1 MTDISREKAWQIL
14 CEFTKNKNLRKHG
27 LAVEAA
33 MRKYAQH
40 FDEDEERWGITG
52 LIHDFDYEKY
62 PSEEEHPYKGNQI
75 LKERDWP
82 EDIRK
87 SIMGHADYTGVE
99 RDTLMAKTLYA
110 VDELTGFIIA
120 VALVRPTKSI
130 YDVEPS
136 SVKKKFKQK
145 AFAKGVDRDIIFNGI
160 QELDVNETKH
170 IERVI
175 KALQDIAPRLGLEGD
190 YKNE

>member
-1 MTDISREKAWQIL
+1 MTEINRKKAWDLL

-33 MRKYAQH
+33 MRKYAQY

-75 LKERDWP
+75 LKERGWP

-87 SIMGHADYTGVE
+87 AIMGHANYTGVK
-99 RDTLMAKTLYA
+99 RDTLMAKALYA

-120 VALVRPTKSI
+120 VALVRPTNSI
-130 YDVEPS
+130 YDVKPR

-145 AFAKGVDRDIIFNGI
+145 AFAKGVDRDMIFKGI
-160 QELDVNETKH
+160 KELDVNETKH

-175 KALQDIAPRLGLEGD
+175 EALQDIAPRLGLEGD
-190 YKNE
+190 YKDE

>member
-1 MTDISREKAWQIL
+1 MNREKAWNLL
-14 CEFTKNKNLRKHG
+14 CEYTKNKNLRKHG

-33 MRKYAQH
+33 MRKYARY
-40 FDEDEERWGITG
+40 FDEDENLWGITG

-62 PSEEEHPYKGNQI
+62 PSKEEHPYQGNQI
-75 LKERDWP
+75 LKERGWP
-82 EDIRK
+82 EEIRTA
-87 SIMGHADYTGVE
+87 IMGHADYTGVE
-99 RDTLMAKTLYA
+99 RNTLLAKTLYA

-130 YDVEPS
+130 YDVKPG

-145 AFAKGVDRDIIFNGI
+145 AFAKSVDREIIQRGIKELGVDED
-160 QELDVNETKH
+160 EHL
-170 IERVI
+170 ERVI
-175 KALQDIAPRLGLEGD
+175 KALQDIAPQLGLEGD